1 MWWSL
6 IAPAAAESAQ
16 NWRQVHLQPDPPQA
30 RSLAA
35 LSAPA
40 AEALS
45 QSGER
50 VSVFES
56 TTGGL
61 INAALLA
68 APGASSFTSCG
79 AVTYTSSRSVAVL
92 GPEAAQ
98 PLGEPLDSQ
107 GHRCRPQSG
116 KEYVASK
123 QERARLLARQ
133 KRHEVGATWC
143 VCENGACGP
152 TFPYADVDA
161 GFTAIFVS
169 GPVERG
175 VLVRSVATYSR
186 EENMWAFTNAALDLL
201 VECMAEARAQ
211 GLPAALPPAAVLETR
226 EDRFGGV
233 EVHVRDSAA
242 AQVSGFWTE
251 LRAALEAWRLAGK
264 RGIWLRLP
272 LACHTLVSA
281 AISAG
286 FAYHHAT
293 PQYVLLTRWLPASP
307 SPLPRYGFTLIGVG
321 GVVLN
326 SRDEVLMVQ
335 EAISPTARTQG
346 AWKIPGGLAD
356 PGEDFAETASREVR
370 EECGLETELEGVV
383 SLRHSHGRR
392 FGQGDV
398 YVVTRLR
405 ATSDALEIDRAEL
418 QDARWMSRK
427 EIHAR
432 RETPDDR
439 GKSLDGKVSMAN
451 WEMIDNA
458 LSGRLVDAVAVPDS
472 KGVGTMLYK
481 AVAP

>member
-1 MWWSL
+1 M
-6 IAPAAAESAQ
+6 
-16 NWRQVHLQPDPPQA
+16 
-30 RSLAA
+30 
-35 LSAPA
+35 
-40 AEALS
+40 
-45 QSGER
+45 
-50 VSVFES
+50 FES

-346 AWKIPGGLAD
+346 AWKVGGPQCCAR
-356 PGEDFAETASREVR
+356 ARQCVR
-370 EECGLETELEGVV
+370 RTYPHTKPRVELRPTRCSEALVAVCAQPRDTLGLPPKAAPHPLVRAPDYPPVLPLPVACPRSLEGWRIPARI
-383 SLRHSHGRR
+383 LRKQPHVRFARSVDSRR
-392 FGQGDV
+392 SWRAWSACATRTGGD
-398 YVVTRLR
+398 LGR
-405 ATSDALEIDRAEL
+405 ATCMWSPGSGRP
-418 QDARWMSRK
+418 Q
-427 EIHAR
+427 
-432 RETPDDR
+432 TPLR
-439 GKSLDGKVSMAN
+439 SIGLSCRMLDG
-451 WEMIDNA
+451 
-458 LSGRLVDAVAVPDS
+458 
-472 KGVGTMLYK
+472 
-481 AVAP
+481 